1 MRLSFIRLC
10 VAVVACAPWLPAR
23 ADEPSTEAPAP
34 PAAVVEGM
42 NAFAFDLYGRLAA
55 ASDENV
61 FLSPASISTAL
72 AMTYAGAR
80 GNTQSQMAAVLHLPE
95 RDVHEGFG
103 AMVDY
108 LNALGE
114 EEEFDLTMANALWG
128 QRDYAFRPQFTELL
142 EARYGAGLRLVDFRG
157 ETEAARVTINDW
169 VEEQTNEK
177 IQDLIPPG
185 VLTALT
191 RLVLTNAIYFHGNWQ
206 EQFDPDATRPM
217 PFTTAAGKEVETPT
231 MFQEARFR
239 YADDATAQVLEM
251 GYEGGDM
258 AMTIL
263 LPKRKDGLPDLEKDL
278 DAAAMRKWTERLRSQ
293 QVKVYLPKFTM
304 TTQFQLRSVLAAMGM
319 PDAFNPKQADLS
331 GMDGTKELFI
341 QEVVHKA
348 FVDVN
353 EEGTEAAAATGVIV
367 GVTSVPPPTPV
378 FRADRPFLFLIRDT
392 RSGAVLFVG
401 RLNEPKP

>member
-1 MRLSFIRLC
+1 MRLSTVRPI
-10 VAVVACAPWLPAR
+10 VVVLACAPWLPAQ
-23 ADEPSTEAPAP
+23 AEEATAEAPAP

-42 NAFAFDLYGRLAA
+42 NTFAFDLYGRLAA

-80 GNTQSQMAAVLHLPE
+80 GNTESQMDAVLHLPE
-95 RDVHEGFG
+95 RNVHEGFG

-108 LNALGE
+108 LNALGKQE
-114 EEEFDLTMANALWG
+114 KFDLTMANALWG
-128 QRDYAFRPQFTELL
+128 QRNYAFRPQFTELL
-142 EARYGAGLRLVDFRG
+142 DARYGAGLRLVDFQG
-157 ETEAARVTINDW
+157 ETEAARVAINDW
-169 VEEQTNEK
+169 VEEQTNDK
-177 IQDLIPPG
+177 IKDLIPPG
-185 VLTALT
+185 VLTSLT
-191 RLVLTNAIYFHGNWQ
+191 RLVLTNAIYFQGTWEH
-206 EQFDPDATRPM
+206 QFNPDSTRPM

-239 YADDATAQVLEM
+239 YAEDAAAQCLEM
-251 GYEGGDM
+251 GYKGADM

-278 DAAAMRKWTERLRSQ
+278 DAAALHRWTERLKAQ
-293 QVKVYLPKFTM
+293 KVKVYLPKFTM
-304 TTQFQLRSVLAAMGM
+304 TTEFQLSGILAAMGM
-319 PDAFNPKQADLS
+319 PDAFRPGQADLS
-331 GMDGTKELFI
+331 GMDGTKKLFI

-348 FVDVN
+348 FVDVD
-353 EEGTEAAAATGVIV
+353 ETGTEAAAATGVVV
-367 GVTSVPPPTPV
+367 GITSVPPPMPT